1 MSIHIIARFNA
12 RPDAVDA
19 LRPLLV
25 AMLEP
30 TRKEAGCLSYVL
42 LNNLAD
48 PTDFTFVEE
57 WADQAA
63 IDAHM
68 QTPHLKALVENTAPL
83 LASPLDVRLLGRV
96 G

>member
-12 RPDAVDA
+12 RPDTVEA

-25 AMLEP
+25 GMLEP
-30 TRKEAGCLSYVL
+30 TRKEAGCLRYEL
-42 LNNLAD
+42 LNDRDAS
-48 PTDFTFVEE
+48 TTFTFVEE

-68 QTPHLKALVENTAPL
+68 ATPHLKGLVANTQAL
-83 LASPLDVRLLGRV
+83 LAEPLDVRLYTLA
-96 G
+96 

>member
-12 RPDAVDA
+12 RPDTVEA

-25 AMLEP
+25 GMLEP
-30 TRKEAGCLSYVL
+30 TRKEAGCLRYEL
-42 LNNLAD
+42 LNDRDAS
-48 PTDFTFVEE
+48 TTFTFVEE

-83 LASPLDVRLLGRV
+83 LASPLEVSFLTRV